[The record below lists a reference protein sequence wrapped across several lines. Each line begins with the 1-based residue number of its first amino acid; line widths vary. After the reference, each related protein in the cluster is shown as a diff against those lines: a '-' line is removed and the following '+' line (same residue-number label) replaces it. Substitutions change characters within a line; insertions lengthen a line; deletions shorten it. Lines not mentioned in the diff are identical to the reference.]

1 MTASTPTCAGLIHPR
16 ARAAARRAVL
26 PFAHGPHTFPRMRF
40 LLACLAS
47 LALVGCN
54 GSRTEDP
61 AVDEEALFGP
71 AAMRIHPIFTDVKD
85 WTGDDKA
92 DGVEVL
98 VEFQDQFGDPTKAA
112 GTLIFELYDY
122 RIANPEP
129 RGRRLV
135 NPWIGSVVTLDEQRA
150 RWNRTSRTYTFQLA
164 YPTIDAGKSYV
175 LTATFNSSTGARF
188 FDRAVLE
195 GEEVTLEPT
204 SATTRP
210 ATRPV
215 AP

>member
-1 MTASTPTCAGLIHPR
+1 MTKPAGARTGGVRSRVSVSRDRPTPCSPALSTHAL
-16 ARAAARRAVL
+16 ARRGTPAGVL

-98 VEFQDQFGDPTKAA
+98 
-112 GTLIFELYDY
+112 
-122 RIANPEP
+122 
-129 RGRRLV
+129 
-135 NPWIGSVVTLDEQRA
+135 
-150 RWNRTSRTYTFQLA
+150 
-164 YPTIDAGKSYV
+164 
-175 LTATFNSSTGARF
+175 
-188 FDRAVLE
+188 
-195 GEEVTLEPT
+195 
-204 SATTRP
+204 
-210 ATRPV
+210 
-215 AP
+215 

>member
-1 MTASTPTCAGLIHPR
+1 MTISDAGRPSH
-16 ARAAARRAVL
+16 
-26 PFAHGPHTFPRMRF
+26 FAFSEGPAYICGPMRF
-40 LLACLAS
+40 LLACLIVCTA
-47 LALVGCN
+47 ALGCG
-54 GSRTEDP
+54 GSRAEETN
-61 AVDEEALFGP
+61 VDEAALFGP
-71 AAMRIHPIFTDVKD
+71 NAMRIHPIFTDVKD
-85 WTGDDKA
+85 WTGDEKA

-135 NPWIGSVVTLDEQRA
+135 NPWVGSIVTLDEQRN

-164 YPTIDAGKSYV
+164 YPDIDAGKSYV
-175 LTATFNSSTGARF
+175 LTATFNSTTGERF
-188 FDRAVLE
+188 LDRAVLE

-204 SATTRP
+204 RATTTRP
-210 ATRPV
+210 TDDSIPPR
-215 AP
+215 